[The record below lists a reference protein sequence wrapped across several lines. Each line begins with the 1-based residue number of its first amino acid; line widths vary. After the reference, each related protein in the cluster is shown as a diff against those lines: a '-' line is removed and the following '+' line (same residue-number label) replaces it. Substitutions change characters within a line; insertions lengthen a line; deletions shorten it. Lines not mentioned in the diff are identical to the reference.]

1 MILFILLLVGGLIF
15 ETGNAEISYSKFP
28 SCADS
33 SLCCCFSVVFATTKS
48 LGMKLS
54 NDLIIQGFHR
64 NSTAGNSK
72 MAAESTGWLRVG
84 DRLVGVNDNVA
95 EGIDLSKVA
104 QMIATASVPKRLT
117 FLSGGGVNRT
127 AEMALV
133 FDGPQGI
140 HGHSGVIELGKDG
153 IPLGSV
159 PFLQGMFG
167 GQIRSCRTAPLVL
180 AVPQYGCG
188 AYRNQ
193 EAIFNSISLVERGLC
208 AFSDKALMA
217 QQASAVAIIVMNDSP
232 EILRMPID
240 EDEKK
245 RSGSDIAIPSVM
257 IDQTDAQTIKHLI
270 EHAEKSGSRNKI
282 VARFI
287 RQGQTCKPWPS
298 AAKKTSSDND
308 SGDENASE
316 AKSDVGDPAA
326 PSGELLLF
334 SPETVRSMIASE
346 DEKNEKEEEINRRK
360 ANDIRNG
367 ALRGAQAGLPP
378 HTHEEGVYSEID
390 ENGRRLGSDGLLH
403 NSDESVQNSLL
414 TGGKKAEKM
423 MKKHDER
430 NEKISAREES
440 MNSDDNSLEAVDID
454 NVSGES
460 ESVKTTTGED
470 ESESPESLL
479 RAQRSKADYRFEY
492 LLSKERQPVPQG
504 RLRLVMAES
513 VNGCDPVPASDV
525 ASVKGSAYLVERGD
539 CPFSVKA
546 FNAAAAGAALLIV
559 SNNNAGLFA
568 VQTSSI
574 GVNGD
579 DNSTNGKL
587 GEILPTVMI
596 TKIAGRAMRSAF
608 HSWRER
614 NAKIEIDSTSSTIAH
629 AGEGDGAHSLSEKD
643 FSVSFIG
650 DGSYAPIW
658 EELTTL
664 MDTTLWPESASQRRK
679 LYLRLSRLHHPDK
692 ASGSA
697 DRFELL
703 SYLYQRANFKHDP
716 SSEPDFV
723 DDYKAG
729 HTGN

>member
-1 MILFILLLVGGLIF
+1 MLLLLFFLGGVFLDSSRV
-15 ETGNAEISYSKFP
+15 EGLALGSFP
-28 SCADS
+28 SCE

-54 NDLIIQGFHR
+54 GDLIIQGFHR
-64 NSTAGNSK
+64 NASAGNAK

-84 DRLVGVNDNVA
+84 DRLVGVNEKVA
-95 EGIDLSKVA
+95 EGVDLSKVA
-104 QMIATASVPKRLT
+104 QMIASASVPKRLT
-117 FLSGGGVNRT
+117 FLAGGGVNRT

-140 HGHSGVIELGKDG
+140 HGHSGVVELGKDG
-153 IPLGSV
+153 VPLGSV

-232 EILRMPID
+232 EVVRMPID

-282 VARFI
+282 VARFV
-287 RQGQTCKPWPS
+287 RQGQTCKPWPG
-298 AAKKTSSDND
+298 AAKKSSEREGGEDGDDN
-308 SGDENASE
+308 ESE
-316 AKSDVGDPAA
+316 KKSDVGDPVA

-334 SPETVRSMIASE
+334 SPETVRSMAASE
-346 DEKNEKEEEINRRK
+346 DEKNQKEEEMNRKK
-360 ANDIRNG
+360 ANEIRYG
-367 ALRGAQAGLPP
+367 ALRGAT
-378 HTHEEGVYSEID
+378 HTHDEGMYSETD
-390 ENGRRLGSDGLLH
+390 EDGRVLGSDGLLH
-403 NSDESVQNSLL
+403 TPEDSPKKLSVA
-414 TGGKKAEKM
+414 GGKKSEKM
-423 MKKHDER
+423 MKEHDER
-430 NEKISAREES
+430 NIEIASHEDGD
-440 MNSDDNSLEAVDID
+440 SDDILQESVDID
-454 NVSGES
+454 NATGDS
-460 ESVKTTTGED
+460 EAVKTSTGEGEARD
-470 ESESPESLL
+470 TPESILL
-479 RAQRSKADYRFEY
+479 AQRQKADYRFEY
-492 LLSKERQPVPQG
+492 LLSKEKQPLPQG

-513 VNGCDPVPASDV
+513 VNGCDPVPVSDS
-525 ASVKGSAYLVERGD
+525 AIIKGSAYLVDRGD

-568 VQTSSI
+568 IQTLSAD
-574 GVNGD
+574 GD
-579 DNSTNGKL
+579 GDMNTTKGGLS
-587 GEILPTVMI
+587 EILPAVMI
-596 TKIAGRAMRSAF
+596 TKIAGRALRSTV

-614 NAKIEIDSTSSTIAH
+614 NSEKDKDSASSSLNHH
-629 AGEGDGAHSLSEKD
+629 AGEGEGAHVLSEKD

-664 MDTTLWPESASQRRK
+664 TDTSLWPESASQRRK

-723 DDYKAG
+723 DDYQAG
-729 HTGN
+729 HNGN